1 MSDPRDLGAGA
12 YDEKH
17 GFVMSG
23 GVQTLNSVDRTLD
36 GSAIAS
42 LAPLPSGVQAH
53 CLVSLDNGGDI
64 FMAGPESY
72 S

>member
-12 YDEKH
+12 YDGKH

-23 GVQTLNSVDRTLD
+23 GVENINSVDRTLD

-42 LAPLPSGVQAH
+42 LTPLPLGVQAH
-53 CLVSLDNGGDI
+53 CLVSLGNGGDL
-64 FMAGPESY
+64 FMAGPDS
-72 S
+72 